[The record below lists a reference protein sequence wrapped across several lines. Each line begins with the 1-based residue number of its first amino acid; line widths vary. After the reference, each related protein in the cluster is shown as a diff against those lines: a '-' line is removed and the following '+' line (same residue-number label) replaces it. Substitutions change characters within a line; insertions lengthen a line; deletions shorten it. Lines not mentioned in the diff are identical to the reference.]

1 MALRIRLYN
10 EKDKPFMK
18 TLMLDSFHGDKRQ
31 IDGFFENV
39 LPDCVCYITTVS
51 KLPVGAVY
59 LVPSQPENDKT
70 FLVYAAAI
78 EKQHRRCGYFTAMMK
93 SIFAKYPDYSFVLK
107 TDSEDSRSI
116 CKNLGMEPAFKYTY
130 VENRKPIA
138 TPSST
143 NMIIREVSDD
153 EYIESRRIAVEK
165 YGGHTWIDSFM
176 KLGLKRI
183 RECGAQAV
191 KISYGGA
198 LIYALIGKVG
208 EILVIYESLCEAK
221 ELSRV
226 IPHLQYR
233 YNADFAFGTSMGYGK
248 LSTFS
253 DGYAKTQTPFKAK

>member
-18 TLMLDSFHGDKRQ
+18 TLMLDSFSGDKRQ
-31 IDGFFENV
+31 INGFFENV
-39 LPDCVCYITTVS
+39 LPDCVCYIAAVS
-51 KLPVGAVY
+51 KVPVGAVY
-59 LVPSQPENDKT
+59 LVPTENKHDKT

-78 EKQHRRCGYFTAMMK
+78 ERQYRRCGYFTAMMK
-93 SIFAKYPDYSFVLK
+93 SVFAKYPDYSFVLR
-107 TDSEDSRSI
+107 TDSEDARNI

-130 VENRKPIA
+130 VENRRSIA

-153 EYIESRRIAVEK
+153 EYIESRRLASEK
-165 YGGHTWIDSFM
+165 YGEHTWINSFM
-176 KLGLKRI
+176 RLGLKRI

-208 EILVIYESLCEAK
+208 KILVIYESLCEAK

-233 YNADFAFGTSMGYGK
+233 YNADFSFGASMGYGK

-253 DGYAKTQTPFKAK
+253 DGYAKIQKPFNVE